1 MKFNEIIL
9 QDKPVLV
16 DLYADWCAPC
26 RIQTPILQELKQ
38 KMGEQLSIIKV
49 DVDKNPQLAARLQV
63 RSIPTLMIFRKGEI
77 KWKHSG
83 VVQADELERII
94 QQNS

>member
-38 KMGEQLSIIKV
+38 KMGEQLSILKV

>member
-49 DVDKNPQLAARLQV
+49 DVDKNPQLAARLQI